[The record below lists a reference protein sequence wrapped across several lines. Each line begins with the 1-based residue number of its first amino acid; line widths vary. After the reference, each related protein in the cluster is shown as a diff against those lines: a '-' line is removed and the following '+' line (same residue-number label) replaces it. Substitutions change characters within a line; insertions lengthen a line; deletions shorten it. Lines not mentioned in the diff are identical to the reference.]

1 MQETENKTSNFLKAI
16 NKYAREQRQELKTEL
31 ERFKKYELEKAE
43 AEVLRDA
50 YHLIQREMNQM
61 KKGISSEVSRE
72 EMICKKLMFQKRNDI
87 KKKVF
92 ESVEKRLI
100 NFTDT
105 ERYTELMVDY
115 AKAISKVLNKPGTT
129 LYVCSRDLRLSQ
141 ELKDAFGAQCSVEP
155 SSDIKIGGIL
165 GMNSSMGIIADE
177 TIDSKLEDQS
187 QWFDENSGLSVV

>member
-50 YHLIQREMNQM
+50 YHLIQREMSQM

-100 NFTDT
+100 DFTDT
-105 ERYTELMVDY
+105 ERYTGLMVDY
-115 AKAISKVLNKPGTT
+115 AKTISKVLNKPGTT

-155 SSDIKIGGIL
+155 SSYIKIGGIL

>member
-31 ERFKKYELEKAE
+31 ARFKKYELEKAE
-43 AEVLRDA
+43 AEVLRDS

-87 KKKVF
+87 KNKVF
-92 ESVEKRLI
+92 ESVKERLI
-100 NFTDT
+100 DFTGT
-105 ERYTELMVDY
+105 EKYKELMKEY
-115 AKAISKVLNKPGTT
+115 AGAISKVLDVPGTT
-129 LYVCSRDLRLSQ
+129 LYVCKRDLHL
-141 ELKDAFGAQCSVEP
+141 EGALKEAFGSECSVK
-155 SSDIKIGGIL
+155 SSEDIKIGGIL
-165 GMNSSMGIIADE
+165 GMNSSMGMIADE

-187 QWFDENSGLSVV
+187 QWFDENSDLSVV

>member
-100 NFTDT
+100 DFTNT
-105 ERYTELMVDY
+105 ERYTGLMMDY
-115 AKAISKVLNKPGTT
+115 AKTISKVLNKPGTT
-129 LYVCSRDLRLSQ
+129 LYVCTRDLRLSQ
-141 ELKDAFGAQCSVEP
+141 ELKDAFGVQCSVES

-165 GMNSSMGIIADE
+165 GMNLSMGIIVDE

>member
-43 AEVLRDA
+43 VEVLRDA

-87 KKKVF
+87 KNKVF
-92 ESVEKRLI
+92 ASVKERLI
-100 NFTDT
+100 DFTNT
-105 ERYTELMVDY
+105 EKYIDIMTQY
-115 AKAISKVLNKPGTT
+115 AKAISKVLNVEGTT
-129 LYVCSRDLRLSQ
+129 LYVCKRDLKLSQ
-141 ELKDAFGAQCSVEP
+141 VIKDAFGFACTVE
-155 SSDIKIGGIL
+155 SSDDIKIGGIL
-165 GMNSSMGIIADE
+165 GVNFVKGLIADE

-187 QWFDENSGLSVV
+187 QWFDENSDLSVV